1 MTTAMAFVVLLAV
14 VALLAP
20 ALYIRQQSRAMD
32 ALRRDLEIEVEWC
45 EYWQQRAVV
54 GDEALEA
61 MAAKHERLQALY
73 SLRTRELLAASWP
86 IVLQYRQRR
95 AGRSTE

>member
-1 MTTAMAFVVLLAV
+1 MTTATAIVALLAV
-14 VALLAP
+14 VALVAGS
-20 ALYIRQQSRAMD
+20 LYIRRQSRAMD

-73 SLRTRELLAASWP
+73 SLRTRELLVRNSW
-86 IVLQYRQRR
+86 IVMAYQRR
-95 AGRSTE
+95 RN

>member
-1 MTTAMAFVVLLAV
+1 MTTATVIVALLAV
-14 VALLAP
+14 VALVAGSV
-20 ALYIRQQSRAMD
+20 YIRQQSRAMD

-54 GDEALEA
+54 GDDALEA

-73 SLRTRELLAASWP
+73 SLRTRELLAANWP